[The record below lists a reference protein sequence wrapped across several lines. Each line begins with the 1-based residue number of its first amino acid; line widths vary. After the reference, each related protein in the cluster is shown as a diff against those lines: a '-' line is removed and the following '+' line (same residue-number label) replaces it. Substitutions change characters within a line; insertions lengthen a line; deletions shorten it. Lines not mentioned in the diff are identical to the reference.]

1 MNSSAR
7 RAGAPRLLITMPW
20 GIGDTIAIGLSA
32 VDQVRRN
39 DSQGGAIID
48 ILCNPMQAPIFAHD
62 PRIHKLIVA
71 DKNLFPTAAP
81 GTWKRGLFL
90 PSKAAALARQLHRCG
105 YTAVLPFLFS
115 PGFFY
120 LLHAPVLFLN
130 MQETWDVMTA
140 LRTFGDVPIQSVVR
154 RAINKGFADKTK
166 PRVDEP
172 IPLYLSPEHLQ
183 RARQDAARVMR
194 QAGGQPDSSPWM
206 LVAPDTSSH
215 VTRPPT
221 GLLADALAGAL
232 RIRSDLFAMIL
243 PGYTDM
249 QAARN
254 LWRALAPSFPD
265 RVTLL
270 PAEPRMALLE
280 LAAFI
285 DQSDIFLTGDTSTMH
300 LAATRKM
307 LPYAAHSDLLPRNTV
322 KIIALFGGTHPGFHG
337 YSRRT
342 TIIGRGR
349 MEQTAFA
356 PGIAKEIY
364 HPDGRDFFD
373 HISSGQITE
382 AILHQRSFAHE

>member
-1 MNSSAR
+1 MKSIIC
-7 RAGAPRLLITMPW
+7 RAGIPRLLITMPW

-39 DSQGGAIID
+39 DSQGRAIID
-48 ILCNPMQAPIFAHD
+48 VLCNHLQAPILAHD
-62 PRIHKLIVA
+62 PRIHELVIV
-71 DKNLFPTAAP
+71 DESLFPTAAP
-81 GTWKRGLFL
+81 GSWKRGLFL
-90 PSKAAALARQLHRCG
+90 PPKAAALARQLRRRG

-130 MQETWDVMTA
+130 VQETWNAITS

-154 RAINKGFADKTK
+154 RAINKGFAGSSG
-166 PRVDEP
+166 PHVDGP
-172 IPLYLSPEHLQ
+172 IPLYLCSEHLRQ
-183 RARQDAARVMR
+183 ARQDAARVMR
-194 QAGGQPDSSPWM
+194 QAGLPSDHRPWM
-206 LVAPDTSSH
+206 LVAPDTSSPI
-215 VTRPPT
+215 TRPPT
-221 GLLADALAGAL
+221 RLLAEGLAGAL
-232 RIRSDLFAMIL
+232 RIRPDLFAAIL
-243 PGYTDM
+243 PGYTDA

-254 LWRALAPSFPD
+254 LWRALAPAFPD
-265 RVTLL
+265 RVVLL
-270 PAEPRMALLE
+270 PEEPRMTLLE

-300 LAATRKM
+300 LAAARKM
-307 LPYAAHSDLLPRNTV
+307 LPYAARSDFLPRNMV

-349 MEQTAFA
+349 KEQIAFV
-356 PGIAKEIY
+356 PGIAKEVY

-373 HISSGQITE
+373 HISCGQITE
-382 AILHQRSFAHE
+382 AILHR